1 MADKTFDLITI
12 GAGSGGVAASR
23 RAAALGARVAICE
36 EDRVGGTCV
45 IRGCVPKKL
54 LMYGSAFSQE
64 FDDAR
69 GFGWEINGAR
79 HDWARL
85 VQAKDK
91 EVDRLEQIYQT
102 MLTKAG
108 VERLEGRATVVDAHT
123 VEVKGKRY
131 RAERI
136 LIATGSRTSTPAFEG
151 AELAIDS
158 NGALDLTARPDRL
171 LVVGGGYIALEMASI
186 FNAVGSQVD
195 VAFRRD
201 NILGNFDTDL
211 QQALQE
217 ALIGRGIQLLS
228 KTEVASIR
236 LHQGKREVR
245 FKSGQTASYDQVLLA
260 TGRTPNTQDM
270 GLEAAGVKLGQRGE
284 ILVNAEHQSSVPS
297 IYAVGDVV
305 NEINLTPWAI
315 GSGRALVERLYGPGK
330 AKPNRQTVPAA
341 IFSQPQLATV
351 GLSEAQALE
360 QHDTVQ
366 VFISRFRPM
375 KNTLSG
381 RDEKTLMKLVVD
393 AQTDRVL
400 GCHMV
405 GPDAAEII
413 QGFAVAL
420 TCGATKAQFDATV
433 GLHPSAAEEF
443 VTLREMTRE
452 VKRG

>member
-171 LVVGGGYIALEMASI
+171 LVVGGGYIALEMAS
-186 FNAVGSQVD
+186 
-195 VAFRRD
+195 
-201 NILGNFDTDL
+201 
-211 QQALQE
+211 
-217 ALIGRGIQLLS
+217 
-228 KTEVASIR
+228 
-236 LHQGKREVR
+236 
-245 FKSGQTASYDQVLLA
+245 
-260 TGRTPNTQDM
+260 
-270 GLEAAGVKLGQRGE
+270 
-284 ILVNAEHQSSVPS
+284 
-297 IYAVGDVV
+297 
-305 NEINLTPWAI
+305 
-315 GSGRALVERLYGPGK
+315 
-330 AKPNRQTVPAA
+330 
-341 IFSQPQLATV
+341 
-351 GLSEAQALE
+351 
-360 QHDTVQ
+360 
-366 VFISRFRPM
+366 
-375 KNTLSG
+375 
-381 RDEKTLMKLVVD
+381 
-393 AQTDRVL
+393 
-400 GCHMV
+400 
-405 GPDAAEII
+405 
-413 QGFAVAL
+413 
-420 TCGATKAQFDATV
+420 
-433 GLHPSAAEEF
+433 
-443 VTLREMTRE
+443 
-452 VKRG
+452 